1 MENCCL
7 FYCHPLTH
15 TIYVETFAQKEQKCC
30 ISNRIFFYSF
40 RKNNYR
46 GTVYYFNRFHKF
58 STYETQKKKHSKIL
72 ISRIHELNSTNT
84 NLRALNT
91 DCQYTTSS
99 SRNTRSHDRRR
110 QSFTITLAIA
120 VAAAMP
126 RGKCLFS
133 IFINVIFYLDD
144 GVLLAVA
151 AAVRIESLA
160 MSYFK
165 LEI

>member
-15 TIYVETFAQKEQKCC
+15 TIYVETFAQQEQKCC

-110 QSFTITLAIA
+110 QMVHDYTRHCGCGGD
-120 VAAAMP
+120 AARKMFIFNFHQ
-126 RGKCLFS
+126 RHLLF
-133 IFINVIFYLDD
+133 
-144 GVLLAVA
+144 G
-151 AAVRIESLA
+151 
-160 MSYFK
+160 
-165 LEI
+165 